1 MIINK
6 IILKTLLFSFLCI
19 HLSSQSSSA
28 KETLI
33 KKKNYKIV
41 ALTSLSA
48 DLVNSIDSK
57 SLVGI
62 PGSSLLKSN
71 PSYKDIEIISS
82 GRMPPN
88 LEKIIS
94 LKPDLV
100 IGANGFHD
108 KPLSK
113 LNELGV
119 KTLSTKIKDLK
130 DLENLNKEINLFL
143 SKKNIEPLSN
153 KISNCYSS
161 SSKISKDKNV
171 IALVSTKPILSPNSK
186 SWSGNLIKR
195 FGLKNL
201 TSELQS
207 KSEFRGY
214 VNLSQEWLLKAKPNN
229 LIVVKT
235 PGSNISQYESLA
247 IWNKIPAVKKKY
259 IFSFDYYGLI
269 NPGSLDSINK
279 ACKKLSSI

>member
-1 MIINK
+1 MIYKFFKISFVFILCSQFTQIVNSSENSYLNK
-6 IILKTLLFSFLCI
+6 RK
-19 HLSSQSSSA
+19 
-28 KETLI
+28 
-33 KKKNYKIV
+33 KIV

-100 IGANGFHD
+100 IGAIGFHD

-113 LNELGV
+113 LNQLGV
-119 KTLSTKIKDLK
+119 KTLSTKIKNLK
-130 DLENLNKEINLFL
+130 DLENLNKEINSFLSLKEAEPL
-143 SKKNIEPLSN
+143 SKKIE
-153 KISNCYSS
+153 NCYSS
-161 SSKISKDKNV
+161 LSKISKDKNV
-171 IALVSTKPILSPNSK
+171 IALVSTKPILSPNSQ

-214 VNLSQEWLLKAKPNN
+214 VNLSQEWLLTAKPNN
-229 LIVVKT
+229 LIIVKT

-247 IWNKIPAVKKKY
+247 IWKKIPAVKKKN

>member
-1 MIINK
+1 MNFNNFL
-6 IILKTLLFSFLCI
+6 LKKLLLIFLFGFSYPLS
-19 HLSSQSSSA
+19 LSSN
-28 KETLI
+28 ENLNT
-33 KKKNYKIV
+33 KNKYKIV

-48 DLVNSIDSK
+48 DLVNSIGSE

-62 PGSSLLKSN
+62 PGSSLLKLNS
-71 PSYKDIEIISS
+71 SYKNIPIISS

-94 LKPDLV
+94 LKPDLI

-113 LNELGV
+113 LKELGF
-119 KTLSTKIKDLK
+119 KTLSTKIKSLK
-130 DLENLNKEINLFL
+130 DLENLNKEINSFLSQKEAEPL
-143 SKKNIEPLSN
+143 SKKI
-153 KISNCYSS
+153 KNCYST
-161 SSKISKDKNV
+161 SSKISKNKNV

-201 TSELQS
+201 TSDLQS
-207 KSEFRGY
+207 KSEFKGY

-247 IWNKIPAVKKKY
+247 IWKKIPAVKKKN

>member
-1 MIINK
+1 MTFNIFKISFIFILLSQFTQNVNSNENFNTKNKYK
-6 IILKTLLFSFLCI
+6 II
-19 HLSSQSSSA
+19 
-28 KETLI
+28 
-33 KKKNYKIV
+33 

-113 LNELGV
+113 LNKMGV
-119 KTLSTKIKDLK
+119 KTLSTKIKNLK
-130 DLENLNKEINLFL
+130 DLENLNKEINSFL
-143 SKKNIEPLSN
+143 LKKDIEPLSN

-161 SSKISKDKNV
+161 SSKISIDKNV

-247 IWNKIPAVKKKY
+247 IWKKIPAVKKKK
-259 IFSFDYYGLI
+259 IFPFDYYGLI

>member
-1 MIINK
+1 MIYKFFK
-6 IILKTLLFSFLCI
+6 ISFLFILCSQFTQI
-19 HLSSQSSSA
+19 VNSSENSYLN
-28 KETLI
+28 KR
-33 KKKNYKIV
+33 KKIV

-119 KTLSTKIKDLK
+119 KTLSTKIKNLK
-130 DLENLNKEINLFL
+130 DLENLNKEINSFL
-143 SKKNIEPLSN
+143 SKKDIEPLSN

-247 IWNKIPAVKKKY
+247 IWKKIPAVKKKN

>member
-1 MIINK
+1 MIYKFFKISFVFILCSQFTQIVNSSENSYLNK
-6 IILKTLLFSFLCI
+6 RK
-19 HLSSQSSSA
+19 
-28 KETLI
+28 
-33 KKKNYKIV
+33 KIV

-100 IGANGFHD
+100 IGAIGFHD

-113 LNELGV
+113 LNQLGV
-119 KTLSTKIKDLK
+119 KTLSTKIKNLK
-130 DLENLNKEINLFL
+130 DLENLNKEINSFL
-143 SKKNIEPLSN
+143 LKKDIEQLSN

-214 VNLSQEWLLKAKPNN
+214 VNLSQEWLLTAKPNN
-229 LIVVKT
+229 LIIVKT

-247 IWNKIPAVKKKY
+247 IWKKIPAVKKKN
-259 IFSFDYYGLI
+259 IFPFDYYGLI

>member
-1 MIINK
+1 MIYKFFKISFIFILCSQFTQIVNSSENSYLNK
-6 IILKTLLFSFLCI
+6 RK
-19 HLSSQSSSA
+19 
-28 KETLI
+28 
-33 KKKNYKIV
+33 KIV

-119 KTLSTKIKDLK
+119 KTLSTKIKNLK
-130 DLENLNKEINLFL
+130 DLENLNKEINSFL
-143 SKKNIEPLSN
+143 LKKDIEPLSN

-247 IWNKIPAVKKKY
+247 IWKKIPAVKKKN

>member
-1 MIINK
+1 
-6 IILKTLLFSFLCI
+6 
-19 HLSSQSSSA
+19 
-28 KETLI
+28 
-33 KKKNYKIV
+33 
-41 ALTSLSA
+41 
-48 DLVNSIDSK
+48 
-57 SLVGI
+57 
-62 PGSSLLKSN
+62 
-71 PSYKDIEIISS
+71 
-82 GRMPPN
+82 MPPN

-119 KTLSTKIKDLK
+119 KTLSTKIKNLK
-130 DLENLNKEINLFL
+130 DLENLNKEINSFL
-143 SKKNIEPLSN
+143 LKKDIEPLSN

-247 IWNKIPAVKKKY
+247 IWKKIPAVKKKK
-259 IFSFDYYGLI
+259 IFPFDYYGLI

>member
-1 MIINK
+1 MTFNIFKISFIFILLSQFTQSVNSNENFNSKNQYK
-6 IILKTLLFSFLCI
+6 II
-19 HLSSQSSSA
+19 
-28 KETLI
+28 
-33 KKKNYKIV
+33 

-119 KTLSTKIKDLK
+119 KTLSTKIKNLK

-235 PGSNISQYESLA
+235 PGSNISQYESIA
-247 IWNKIPAVKKKY
+247 IWKKIPAVKKSN

>member
-1 MIINK
+1 LIYKFFK
-6 IILKTLLFSFLCI
+6 ISFLFILCSQFTQI
-19 HLSSQSSSA
+19 VNSSENA
-28 KETLI
+28 YLNKR
-33 KKKNYKIV
+33 KKIV

-88 LEKIIS
+88 LEKIIR

-113 LNELGV
+113 LNELGI
-119 KTLSTKIKDLK
+119 KTLSTKIKNLK
-130 DLENLNKEINLFL
+130 DLENLNREINSFL
-143 SKKNIEPLSN
+143 LKKDIEPLSK
-153 KISNCYSS
+153 KIKNCYFS
-161 SSKISKDKNV
+161 SSKISKNKNV

-201 TSELQS
+201 TSDLQS
-207 KSEFRGY
+207 KSEFKGY
-214 VNLSQEWLLKAKPNN
+214 VNLSQEWLLKSKPNN

-247 IWNKIPAVKKKY
+247 IWTKIPAVKKKN
-259 IFSFDYYGLI
+259 IFSFNYYGLI

-279 ACKKLSSI
+279 ACIKLSSI

>member
-1 MIINK
+1 MTFNIFKISFIFILCSQFTQSVNSNENLNANNK
-6 IILKTLLFSFLCI
+6 
-19 HLSSQSSSA
+19 
-28 KETLI
+28 
-33 KKKNYKIV
+33 YKIV

-62 PGSSLLKSN
+62 PGSSLLKLN
-71 PSYKDIEIISS
+71 PSYKDIPIISS

-94 LKPDLV
+94 LKPDLI

-113 LNELGV
+113 LNELGF
-119 KTLSTKIKDLK
+119 KTLSTKIKNLK
-130 DLENLNKEINLFL
+130 DLENLNKEINSFL
-143 SKKNIEPLSN
+143 LKKDIEPLSN

-201 TSELQS
+201 TSDLQS
-207 KSEFRGY
+207 KSEFKGY
-214 VNLSQEWLLKAKPNN
+214 VNLSQEWLLKSKPNN

-235 PGSNISQYESLA
+235 PGSDISQYESLA
-247 IWNKIPAVKKKY
+247 IWTKIPAVKKKN

>member
-1 MIINK
+1 
-6 IILKTLLFSFLCI
+6 
-19 HLSSQSSSA
+19 
-28 KETLI
+28 
-33 KKKNYKIV
+33 
-41 ALTSLSA
+41 
-48 DLVNSIDSK
+48 
-57 SLVGI
+57 
-62 PGSSLLKSN
+62 
-71 PSYKDIEIISS
+71 
-82 GRMPPN
+82 MPPN

-100 IGANGFHD
+100 IGAIGFHD

-113 LNELGV
+113 LNQLGV
-119 KTLSTKIKDLK
+119 KTLSTKIKNLK
-130 DLENLNKEINLFL
+130 DLENLNKQINSFL
-143 SKKNIEPLSN
+143 LKKNIEQLSN

-214 VNLSQEWLLKAKPNN
+214 VNLSQEWLLSAKPNN
-229 LIVVKT
+229 LIIVKT

-247 IWNKIPAVKKKY
+247 IWKKIPAVKKKN
-259 IFSFDYYGLI
+259 IFPFDYYGLI

>member
-1 MIINK
+1 MNLNIFK
-6 IILKTLLFSFLCI
+6 ISLLFYLCCFYP
-19 HLSSQSSSA
+19 QSVISN
-28 KETLI
+28 ENLYPN
-33 KKKNYKIV
+33 KKYKIV

-48 DLVNSIDSK
+48 DLVNSIDSE

-71 PSYKDIEIISS
+71 PSFRDISIISS

-88 LEKIIS
+88 IEKIIS

-100 IGANGFHD
+100 IGAYGLHD

-113 LNELGV
+113 LNELGF
-119 KTLSTKIKDLK
+119 KTLSTKIKNLK
-130 DLENLNKEINLFL
+130 DLENLTQEINSFLLKNSTEPL
-143 SKKNIEPLSN
+143 SKKI
-153 KISNCYSS
+153 KNCYSY
-161 SSKISKDKNV
+161 SSKISQDKNV

-186 SWSGNLIKR
+186 SWSGNLMKR

-201 TSELQS
+201 TSDLQS

-214 VNLSQEWLLKAKPNN
+214 VNLSQEWLLTAKPNN
-229 LIVVKT
+229 LIIVKT

-247 IWNKIPAVKKKY
+247 IWKKIPAVKKNN

>member
-1 MIINK
+1 MIYKFFK
-6 IILKTLLFSFLCI
+6 ISFLFILCSQFTQI
-19 HLSSQSSSA
+19 VNSSENA
-28 KETLI
+28 YLNKR
-33 KKKNYKIV
+33 KKIV

-119 KTLSTKIKDLK
+119 KTLSTKIKNLK
-130 DLENLNKEINLFL
+130 DLENLNKEINSFL
-143 SKKNIEPLSN
+143 LKKDIEPLSN

-247 IWNKIPAVKKKY
+247 IWKKIPAVKKKN
-259 IFSFDYYGLI
+259 IFPFDYYGLI

>member
-1 MIINK
+1 MIYKFFKISFVFILLSQFTQNVNSSENAYLNK
-6 IILKTLLFSFLCI
+6 RK
-19 HLSSQSSSA
+19 
-28 KETLI
+28 
-33 KKKNYKIV
+33 KIV

-108 KPLSK
+108 KSLSK
-113 LNELGV
+113 LNQLGV
-119 KTLSTKIKDLK
+119 KTLSTKIKNLK
-130 DLENLNKEINLFL
+130 DLENLNKEINSFL
-143 SKKNIEPLSN
+143 SKKDIEPLSN

-247 IWNKIPAVKKKY
+247 IWNKIPAVKKKN

>member
-1 MIINK
+1 MIYKFFKISFVFILCSQFTQIVNSSENSYLNK
-6 IILKTLLFSFLCI
+6 RK
-19 HLSSQSSSA
+19 
-28 KETLI
+28 
-33 KKKNYKIV
+33 KIV

-71 PSYKDIEIISS
+71 PSFKDIEIISS

-119 KTLSTKIKDLK
+119 KTLSTKIKNLK

-247 IWNKIPAVKKKY
+247 IWKKIPAVKKKN

>member
-1 MIINK
+1 MIDNFFKISFVFILCSQFTQIVNSSENLYLNK
-6 IILKTLLFSFLCI
+6 RK
-19 HLSSQSSSA
+19 
-28 KETLI
+28 
-33 KKKNYKIV
+33 KIV
-41 ALTSLSA
+41 TLTSLSA

-119 KTLSTKIKDLK
+119 KTLSTKIKNLK
-130 DLENLNKEINLFL
+130 DLENLNKEINSFL
-143 SKKNIEPLSN
+143 SHKEAKPLSS
-153 KISNCYSS
+153 KIENCYSS
-161 SSKISKDKNV
+161 LSKTSKDKNL

-247 IWNKIPAVKKKY
+247 IWKKIPAVKKKN
-259 IFSFDYYGLI
+259 IFPFDYYGLI

>member
-1 MIINK
+1 LIYKFFKISFVFILCCQFTQIVNSSENSNLNK
-6 IILKTLLFSFLCI
+6 RK
-19 HLSSQSSSA
+19 
-28 KETLI
+28 
-33 KKKNYKIV
+33 KIV

-100 IGANGFHD
+100 IGANGFHE

-113 LNELGV
+113 LNQLGIR
-119 KTLSTKIKDLK
+119 TLSTKIKNLK
-130 DLENLNKEINLFL
+130 DLENLNKEINSFL
-143 SKKNIEPLSN
+143 LKKDIKPLSN

-171 IALVSTKPILSPNSK
+171 IALVSTKPILSPNSQ

-247 IWNKIPAVKKKY
+247 IWKKIPAVKKKN
-259 IFSFDYYGLI
+259 IFPFDYYGLI

>member
-1 MIINK
+1 MIYKFFK
-6 IILKTLLFSFLCI
+6 ISFVLL
-19 HLSSQSSSA
+19 LSSQFTQIVNSSENSYLN
-28 KETLI
+28 KR
-33 KKKNYKIV
+33 KKIV

-71 PSYKDIEIISS
+71 PSFKDIEIISS

-113 LNELGV
+113 LKELGF
-119 KTLSTKIKDLK
+119 KTLSTKIKSLK
-130 DLENLNKEINLFL
+130 DLENFNKEINSFLSYKEAQPL
-143 SKKNIEPLSN
+143 SKKIE
-153 KISNCYSS
+153 NCYSS
-161 SSKISKDKNV
+161 LSKIPKDKNV

-214 VNLSQEWLLKAKPNN
+214 VNLSQEWLLAAKPNN
-229 LIVVKT
+229 LIIVKT
-235 PGSNISQYESLA
+235 PGSNISQYESIS
-247 IWNKIPAVKKKY
+247 IWKKIPAVKKKN
-259 IFSFDYYGLI
+259 IFSFDYYGFI

-279 ACKKLSSI
+279 ACKKLLSI

>member
-1 MIINK
+1 MNFNNFL
-6 IILKTLLFSFLCI
+6 LKKLLLIFLFSFSFPLS
-19 HLSSQSSSA
+19 LSSN
-28 KETLI
+28 ENLNT
-33 KKKNYKIV
+33 KNKYKIV

-48 DLVNSIDSK
+48 DLVNSIESE

-62 PGSSLLKSN
+62 PGSSLLKLN
-71 PSYKDIEIISS
+71 PSYKDIPIISS

-94 LKPDLV
+94 LKPDLI
-100 IGANGFHD
+100 IGATGFHD
-108 KPLSK
+108 KALSK
-113 LNELGV
+113 LNELGF
-119 KTLSTKIKDLK
+119 KTLSTKIKNLK

-143 SKKNIEPLSN
+143 SKKNIEQLSN

-247 IWNKIPAVKKKY
+247 IWKKIPAVKKKN
-259 IFSFDYYGLI
+259 IFSFEYYGLI

>member
-1 MIINK
+1 MIYIFSKILFLFALCSHFFHQSVNSNENFNK
-6 IILKTLLFSFLCI
+6 NSK
-19 HLSSQSSSA
+19 
-28 KETLI
+28 
-33 KKKNYKIV
+33 YKIV

-71 PSYKDIEIISS
+71 PDFRNIAIISS

-100 IGANGFHD
+100 IGADGFHD

-113 LNELGV
+113 LNKLGF
-119 KTLSTKIKDLK
+119 KTLSTKIKNLK
-130 DLENLNKEINLFL
+130 NLEDLNKKINSFLSTKEEPL
-143 SKKNIEPLSN
+143 SKKIG
-153 KISNCYSS
+153 NCYSYS
-161 SSKISKDKNV
+161 STISKDKNV

-201 TSELQS
+201 TSELKA
-207 KSEFRGY
+207 KSEFKGY
-214 VNLSQEWLLKAKPNN
+214 VNLSQEWLLKANPTN

-247 IWNKIPAVKKKY
+247 IWKKIPAVKKKN

>member
-1 MIINK
+1 MIYKFFKISFVFILCSQFTQIVNSSENSYLNK
-6 IILKTLLFSFLCI
+6 RK
-19 HLSSQSSSA
+19 
-28 KETLI
+28 
-33 KKKNYKIV
+33 KIV

-113 LNELGV
+113 LNQLGV
-119 KTLSTKIKDLK
+119 KTLSTKIKNLK
-130 DLENLNKEINLFL
+130 DLENLNKEINSFL
-143 SKKNIEPLSN
+143 LKKDIEQLSN

-201 TSELQS
+201 TSELKS

-247 IWNKIPAVKKKY
+247 IWKKIPAVKKKN
-259 IFSFDYYGLI
+259 IFPFDYYGLI

>member
-1 MIINK
+1 MIYKFFK
-6 IILKTLLFSFLCI
+6 ISFLFILCSQFTQI
-19 HLSSQSSSA
+19 VNSSENA
-28 KETLI
+28 YLNKR
-33 KKKNYKIV
+33 KKIV

-62 PGSSLLKSN
+62 PGSSLLKLN
-71 PSYKDIEIISS
+71 PSYKDIPIISS

-94 LKPDLV
+94 LKPDLI

-113 LNELGV
+113 LNELGF
-119 KTLSTKIKDLK
+119 KTLSTKIKNLK
-130 DLENLNKEINLFL
+130 DLENLNKEINSFL
-143 SKKNIEPLSN
+143 LKKDIEPLSN

-247 IWNKIPAVKKKY
+247 IWNKIPAVKKKN

>member
-1 MIINK
+1 MIYKFFKISFVFILCSQFTQIVNSSENSYLNK
-6 IILKTLLFSFLCI
+6 RK
-19 HLSSQSSSA
+19 
-28 KETLI
+28 
-33 KKKNYKIV
+33 KIV

-100 IGANGFHD
+100 IGAIGFHD

-113 LNELGV
+113 LNQLGV
-119 KTLSTKIKDLK
+119 KTLSTKIKNLK
-130 DLENLNKEINLFL
+130 DLENLNKEINSFL
-143 SKKNIEPLSN
+143 LKKNIEQLSN

-214 VNLSQEWLLKAKPNN
+214 VNLSQEWLLSAKPNN
-229 LIVVKT
+229 LIIVKT

-247 IWNKIPAVKKKY
+247 IWKKIPAVKKKN
-259 IFSFDYYGLI
+259 IFPFDYYGLI

>member
-1 MIINK
+1 MIYNFSK
-6 IILKTLLFSFLCI
+6 ILFLFVLCI
-19 HLSSQSSSA
+19 ISPPQSVNSNENLNTNN
-28 KETLI
+28 K
-33 KKKNYKIV
+33 YKIV

-71 PSYKDIEIISS
+71 PSFSDIAIISS
-82 GRMPPN
+82 GRMPPD

-108 KPLSK
+108 KSLSK
-113 LNELGV
+113 LNELGF

-143 SKKNIEPLSN
+143 LKKDIEPLNN
-153 KISNCYSS
+153 KIENCYSTL
-161 SSKISKDKNV
+161 SKISKDKNV
-171 IALVSTKPILSPNSK
+171 IALVSTKPILSPNSQ

-195 FGLKNL
+195 FRLKNL
-201 TSELQS
+201 TSDLQS
-207 KSEFRGY
+207 KSEFKGY

-247 IWNKIPAVKKKY
+247 IWRKIPAVKKKN
-259 IFSFDYYGLI
+259 IFTFDYYGLI
-269 NPGSLDSINK
+269 NPGSLESINK
-279 ACKKLSSI
+279 ACKRLSSI

>member
-1 MIINK
+1 LVLLYSIFFPQSINSNENLNTNNK
-6 IILKTLLFSFLCI
+6 
-19 HLSSQSSSA
+19 
-28 KETLI
+28 
-33 KKKNYKIV
+33 YKIV

-71 PSYKDIEIISS
+71 PSFSDIAIISS
-82 GRMPPN
+82 GRMPPD

-108 KPLSK
+108 KSLSK
-113 LNELGV
+113 LNELGF

-143 SKKNIEPLSN
+143 LKKDIEPLNN
-153 KISNCYSS
+153 KIENCYSTL
-161 SSKISKDKNV
+161 SKISKDKNV
-171 IALVSTKPILSPNSK
+171 IALVSTKPILSPNSQ

-195 FGLKNL
+195 FRLKNL
-201 TSELQS
+201 TSDLQS
-207 KSEFRGY
+207 KSEFKGY

-247 IWNKIPAVKKKY
+247 IWRKIPAVKKKN

-269 NPGSLDSINK
+269 NPGSLESINK
-279 ACKKLSSI
+279 ACKRLSSI

>member
-1 MIINK
+1 MILTFNIFKISFIFILLSQFTQSVNSNENFNTKNKYK
-6 IILKTLLFSFLCI
+6 II
-19 HLSSQSSSA
+19 
-28 KETLI
+28 
-33 KKKNYKIV
+33 

-113 LNELGV
+113 LNQLGV
-119 KTLSTKIKDLK
+119 KTLSTKIKNLK
-130 DLENLNKEINLFL
+130 DLENLNKEINSFL
-143 SKKNIEPLSN
+143 LKKDIEPLSN

-247 IWNKIPAVKKKY
+247 IWNKIPAVKKKN

>member
-1 MIINK
+1 MVLLYSIFFPQSINSNENLNTNNK
-6 IILKTLLFSFLCI
+6 
-19 HLSSQSSSA
+19 
-28 KETLI
+28 
-33 KKKNYKIV
+33 YKIV

-71 PSYKDIEIISS
+71 PSFSDIAIISS
-82 GRMPPN
+82 GRMPPD

-108 KPLSK
+108 KSLSK
-113 LNELGV
+113 LNELGF
-119 KTLSTKIKDLK
+119 KTLSTKIKNLK

-143 SKKNIEPLSN
+143 LKKDIEQLSN
-153 KISNCYSS
+153 KIGNCYSS

-171 IALVSTKPILSPNSK
+171 IALVSTKPILSPNSQ

-195 FGLKNL
+195 FRLKNL
-201 TSELQS
+201 TSDLQS
-207 KSEFRGY
+207 KSEFKGY

-247 IWNKIPAVKKKY
+247 IWRKIPAVKKKN

-269 NPGSLDSINK
+269 NPGSLESINK
-279 ACKKLSSI
+279 ACKKLASI

>member
-1 MIINK
+1 MIDNFFKISFVFILGSQFTQIVNSSENSYLNKRKK
-6 IILKTLLFSFLCI
+6 II
-19 HLSSQSSSA
+19 
-28 KETLI
+28 
-33 KKKNYKIV
+33 

-119 KTLSTKIKDLK
+119 KTLSTKIKNLK
-130 DLENLNKEINLFL
+130 DLENLNKEINSFL
-143 SKKNIEPLSN
+143 LKKDIEPLSN

-235 PGSNISQYESLA
+235 PGSNISQYESIA
-247 IWNKIPAVKKKY
+247 IWKKIPAVKKKN
-259 IFSFDYYGLI
+259 IFTFDYYGLI

-279 ACKKLSSI
+279 ACKKLLSI

>member
-1 MIINK
+1 MIYKFFKISFVFILCCQFTQIVNSSENSNLNK
-6 IILKTLLFSFLCI
+6 RK
-19 HLSSQSSSA
+19 
-28 KETLI
+28 
-33 KKKNYKIV
+33 KIV

-113 LNELGV
+113 LNQLGV
-119 KTLSTKIKDLK
+119 KTLSTKIKNLK
-130 DLENLNKEINLFL
+130 DLENLNKEINSFL
-143 SKKNIEPLSN
+143 LKKDIEQLSN
-153 KISNCYSS
+153 KISKCYSS

-214 VNLSQEWLLKAKPNN
+214 VNLSQEWLLTAKPNN
-229 LIVVKT
+229 LIIVKT

-247 IWNKIPAVKKKY
+247 IWKKIPAVKKKN
-259 IFSFDYYGLI
+259 IFPFDYYGLI

>member
-1 MIINK
+1 MIYKFFK
-6 IILKTLLFSFLCI
+6 ISFLFILCSQFTQTVN
-19 HLSSQSSSA
+19 SSENA
-28 KETLI
+28 YLNKR
-33 KKKNYKIV
+33 KKIV

-71 PSYKDIEIISS
+71 PSYKNIEIISS

-113 LNELGV
+113 LNQLGV
-119 KTLSTKIKDLK
+119 KTLSTKIKNLK
-130 DLENLNKEINLFL
+130 DLENLNKEINSFL
-143 SKKNIEPLSN
+143 LKKDIEPLSN

-207 KSEFRGY
+207 KSEFKGY

-247 IWNKIPAVKKKY
+247 IWKKIPAVKKKN

>member
-1 MIINK
+1 MILTFNIFKISFIFILLSQFTQSVNSNENFNTKNKYK
-6 IILKTLLFSFLCI
+6 II
-19 HLSSQSSSA
+19 
-28 KETLI
+28 
-33 KKKNYKIV
+33 

-113 LNELGV
+113 LNKLGV
-119 KTLSTKIKDLK
+119 KTLSTKIKNLK
-130 DLENLNKEINLFL
+130 DLENLNKEINSFL
-143 SKKNIEPLSN
+143 LKKDIEPLSN

-161 SSKISKDKNV
+161 SSKISINKNV

-247 IWNKIPAVKKKY
+247 IWKKIPAVKKKN
-259 IFSFDYYGLI
+259 IFPFDYYGLI

>member
-1 MIINK
+1 MIYNFSK
-6 IILKTLLFSFLCI
+6 ILFLFALCSNFF
-19 HLSSQSSSA
+19 HQSVNSNENLS
-28 KETLI
+28 
-33 KKKNYKIV
+33 KNSKYKIV

-71 PSYKDIEIISS
+71 PDFRNIAIISS

-94 LKPDLV
+94 LKPDLI
-100 IGANGFHD
+100 IGADGFHD

-113 LNELGV
+113 LNKLGF
-119 KTLSTKIKDLK
+119 KTLSTKIKNLK
-130 DLENLNKEINLFL
+130 NLEDLNKEINSFL
-143 SKKNIEPLSN
+143 SKKDIEPLSN

-171 IALVSTKPILSPNSK
+171 IALVSTKPILSPNSQ

-195 FGLKNL
+195 FALKNL

-207 KSEFRGY
+207 KGEFRGY

-247 IWNKIPAVKKKY
+247 IWNKIPAVKKKN

>member
-1 MIINK
+1 MIYKFFKISFVFILCSQFTQIVNSSENSYLNK
-6 IILKTLLFSFLCI
+6 RK
-19 HLSSQSSSA
+19 
-28 KETLI
+28 
-33 KKKNYKIV
+33 KIV

-113 LNELGV
+113 LNQLGV
-119 KTLSTKIKDLK
+119 KTLSTKIKNLK
-130 DLENLNKEINLFL
+130 DLENLNKEINSFL
-143 SKKNIEPLSN
+143 LKKDIEPLSN

-201 TSELQS
+201 TSDLQS

-229 LIVVKT
+229 LIIVKT

-247 IWNKIPAVKKKY
+247 IWKKIPAVKKKN
-259 IFSFDYYGLI
+259 IFPFDYYGLI

>member
-1 MIINK
+1 MIYKFFKISFVFILCSQFTQIVNSSENSYLNK
-6 IILKTLLFSFLCI
+6 RK
-19 HLSSQSSSA
+19 
-28 KETLI
+28 
-33 KKKNYKIV
+33 KIV

-108 KPLSK
+108 KALSK
-113 LNELGV
+113 LNELGF
-119 KTLSTKIKDLK
+119 KTLSTKIKNLK
-130 DLENLNKEINLFL
+130 DLENLNKEINSFL
-143 SKKNIEPLSN
+143 SKKDIEPLSN

-201 TSELQS
+201 TSDLQS

-247 IWNKIPAVKKKY
+247 IWKKIPAVKKKN
-259 IFSFDYYGLI
+259 IFSFDYYGFI

>member
-1 MIINK
+1 MIYKFFKISFVFILCSQFTQIVNSSENSYLNK
-6 IILKTLLFSFLCI
+6 RK
-19 HLSSQSSSA
+19 
-28 KETLI
+28 
-33 KKKNYKIV
+33 KIV

-113 LNELGV
+113 LNQLGV
-119 KTLSTKIKDLK
+119 KTLSTKIKNLK
-130 DLENLNKEINLFL
+130 DLENLNKEINSFL
-143 SKKNIEPLSN
+143 LKKNIEPLSN

-201 TSELQS
+201 TSELKS

-247 IWNKIPAVKKKY
+247 IWKKIPAVKKKN
-259 IFSFDYYGLI
+259 IFPFDYYGLI

-279 ACKKLSSI
+279 ACKKLLSI